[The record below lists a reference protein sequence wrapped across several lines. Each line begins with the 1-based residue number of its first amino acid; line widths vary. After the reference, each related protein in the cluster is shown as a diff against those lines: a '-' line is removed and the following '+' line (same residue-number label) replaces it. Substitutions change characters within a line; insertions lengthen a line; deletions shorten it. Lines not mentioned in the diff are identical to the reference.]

1 MPEKECPG
9 WEQPT
14 GGESHNADSSEA
26 SREAAALAAARAETT
41 RIKNQ
46 ALDDVLAH
54 LLKHHELSEQARE
67 LIAGLIGRWGP

>member
-1 MPEKECPG
+1 MPGKDCLGRDRPA
-9 WEQPT
+9 
-14 GGESHNADSSEA
+14 GGHSPDANSSRA
-26 SREAAALAAARAETT
+26 HREAAAIAAAHAENV
-41 RIKNQ
+41 RIRNQ